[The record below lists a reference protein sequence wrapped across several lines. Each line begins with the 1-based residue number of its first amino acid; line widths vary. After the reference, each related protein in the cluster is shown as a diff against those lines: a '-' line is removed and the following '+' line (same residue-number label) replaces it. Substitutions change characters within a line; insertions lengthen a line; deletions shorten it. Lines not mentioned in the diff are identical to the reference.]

1 MCLRGAE
8 DPWFQP
14 SPRWGEGWN
23 QGKLGAGGVGTR
35 AASQLLDRVRD
46 VARRKYYS
54 VRTEGAYVN
63 LIRRNILFHD
73 KRPP

>member
-1 MCLRGAE
+1 MSARGRG
-8 DPWFQP
+8 PLTQP
-14 SPRWGEGWN
+14 SHRWGEGWN
-23 QGKLGAGGVGTR
+23 QGELGAGGVGAR

-54 VRTEGAYVN
+54 IRTEGAYVN
-63 LIRRNILFHD
+63 WIRRYILFHD